1 MAVCPSSG
9 ANGPRFAAAVPGAII
24 QDFAANFPHLPRKL
38 SLDYL
43 SPHHPALAVLV
54 WTFFQ
59 AGELG
64 APLPDQGIQSQQLR
78 LQFDRLSW
86 LALHRK

>member
-9 ANGPRFAAAVPGAII
+9 ANGARFAAAAPGAII
-24 QDFAANFPHLPRKL
+24 PDFAANFPHLPRKL
-38 SLDYL
+38 FLDYL
-43 SPHHPALAVLV
+43 PPYRPAFAVLV

-78 LQFDRLSW
+78 LKFDRLSW
-86 LALHRK
+86 LVLHRK